1 MANFYLL
8 AICFCLGVLFK
19 KYRLLPESTP
29 KVLSGFIMYISLP
42 SLVLYHVHE
51 IKISNEIFFPA
62 IMPWLVFGLGFIL
75 FLTLYKIKFIS
86 FKVSICLMLTAG
98 LGNTSFVGFPLLESY
113 LGKEA
118 LGFGIISD
126 QFGTFLALSFPG
138 IILASVAEKGDW
150 DFNFLIQRIIRFAPM
165 YALVFA
171 FLLRPIEYPD
181 DLKILLI
188 RLGDTLSPLAL
199 VSVGYLLDIKHFKG
213 YEKVICIGLIFKLV
227 FSPLLIYVL
236 FKPFDLNTLMFQT
249 TVLEAGM
256 APMVTSSIVAIE
268 KEIEPQLAA
277 IMLGFGIPLS
287 FLTTGIIY
295 FFITGT

>member
-1 MANFYLL
+1 
-8 AICFCLGVLFK
+8 
-19 KYRLLPESTP
+19 
-29 KVLSGFIMYISLP
+29 
-42 SLVLYHVHE
+42 
-51 IKISNEIFFPA
+51 
-62 IMPWLVFGLGFIL
+62 
-75 FLTLYKIKFIS
+75 
-86 FKVSICLMLTAG
+86 MLTAG

-126 QFGTFLALSFPG
+126 QFGTFLALSIPG

-150 DFNFLIQRIIRFAPM
+150 DFKFLIQRMIRFAPM

-171 FLLRPIEYPD
+171 FLLRPIEYSD
-181 DLKILLI
+181 DLKILFI

-213 YEKVICIGLIFKLV
+213 YEKVICIGMIFKLV

-287 FLTTGIIY
+287 FFTTGIIY
-295 FFITGT
+295 FFMIGT